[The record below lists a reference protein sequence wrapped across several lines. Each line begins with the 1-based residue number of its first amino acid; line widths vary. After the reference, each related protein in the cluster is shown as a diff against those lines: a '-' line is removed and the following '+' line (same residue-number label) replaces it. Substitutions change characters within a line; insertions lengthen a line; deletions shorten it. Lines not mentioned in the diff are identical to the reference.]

1 MREAREDELAWRVRA
16 NVVDALITFIW
27 SWMPAATA
35 LSVFVSYTIF
45 AGQPLTVSTGFTATA
60 LFSYL
65 QGPMLELPG
74 EFFALM
80 HGAPLSL
87 R

>member
-1 MREAREDELAWRVRA
+1 MDVF
-16 NVVDALITFIW
+16 NGFIW

-80 HGAPLSL
+80 HGALFSL